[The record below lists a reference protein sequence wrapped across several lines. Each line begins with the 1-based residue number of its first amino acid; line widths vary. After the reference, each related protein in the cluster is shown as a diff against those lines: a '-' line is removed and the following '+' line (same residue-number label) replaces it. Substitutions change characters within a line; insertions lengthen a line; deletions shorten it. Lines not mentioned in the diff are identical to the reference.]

1 MVDILAIWF
10 LVKVAGEKSDSVPDR
25 PLFTTKVMDEN
36 NPKIDDKIWK
46 WPTTG
51 LEVFLSLNF
60 SQNYFGLFLISYIL
74 LWFSFH
80 YFCKKIIF
88 FILTSSNLSLYLFI
102 TCIWFDFVRFYF
114 VQFYFKFYIRSG
126 WSIFDYY
133 RLDNLISVAIN
144 RDLDYT
150 NRLKMVLTISLDR
163 FRMVYLYKIEFR
175 KIEWISTVHVL
186 FRLVSTALCS
196 NLQDHVQFGW
206 FQGQEN
212 SPRKQFAPDWAA
224 NCSPEF
230 VWLTL

>member
-1 MVDILAIWF
+1 M
-10 LVKVAGEKSDSVPDR
+10 KVANHRVGSFFVSEFFTKLFWTVP
-25 PLFTTKVMDEN
+25 
-36 NPKIDDKIWK
+36 
-46 WPTTG
+46 
-51 LEVFLSLNF
+51 
-60 SQNYFGLFLISYIL
+60 YFIHIIMVL
-74 LWFSFH
+74 FH

-88 FILTSSNLSLYLFI
+88 LILTSSNLSLYLFI

-186 FRLVSTALCS
+186 FRLVSTALCYP
-196 NLQDHVQFGW
+196 L
-206 FQGQEN
+206 
-212 SPRKQFAPDWAA
+212 
-224 NCSPEF
+224 
-230 VWLTL
+230 